1 MLNRLP
7 TRQYL
12 AFSRSDVDDH
22 CPRCNT
28 LETTIHILRDCPWA
42 KIVWC
47 QSLGVLPLSLF
58 QLTLQTCL

>member
-12 AFSRSDVDDH
+12 AFSRPDVDDH

-28 LETTIHILRDCPWA
+28 HETTIHISRDCPWA
-42 KIVWC
+42 KMI
-47 QSLGVLPLSLF
+47 
-58 QLTLQTCL
+58 